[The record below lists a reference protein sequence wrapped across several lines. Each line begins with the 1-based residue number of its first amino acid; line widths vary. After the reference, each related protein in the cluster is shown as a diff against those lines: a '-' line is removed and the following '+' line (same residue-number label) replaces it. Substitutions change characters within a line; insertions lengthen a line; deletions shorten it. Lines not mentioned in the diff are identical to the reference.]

1 MHELDIKYRS
11 ISHESDLVVKDEMA
25 RRLRVRGVLAR
36 DEVDML
42 RDQMSRKDDKIA
54 SLSDKADKI
63 RGQLNAATQKS
74 KQQEKQ
80 LRLQTREIAN
90 FKVNIPCLVEETS
103 KTYQI

>member
-63 RGQLNAATQKS
+63 RGQLNTATQKA

-80 LRLQTREIAN
+80 LRTQTREIAN
-90 FKVNIPCLVEETS
+90 LKVNTLYIVEETS

>member
-1 MHELDIKYRS
+1 M
-11 ISHESDLVVKDEMA
+11 
-25 RRLRVRGVLAR
+25 RGVLAR

-80 LRLQTREIAN
+80 LRSQTREIAN
-90 FKVNIPCLVEETS
+90 FKVNIPCLVGKTS